1 MEYIEE
7 KEIQEIRESTKRIE
21 ETLKEEYGFKLD
33 EFMGIPQP
41 HIYTTEKGEETPNH
55 CTVMLTDTE
64 IEIWLDDEE
73 GTIINNA
80 WERHLIIGDT
90 VIPKDAIIMLM
101 FSKNYLL

>member
-7 KEIQEIRESTKRIE
+7 KEIQEIRESTKRIK
-21 ETLKEEYGFKLD
+21 ETLEEEYGFKLD

-41 HIYTTEKGEETPNH
+41 NIYTTKKGEETPNH